1 MKNILIVA
9 LSVLSISLTACGQT
23 NPEQG
28 ANTETVA
35 QTAKRVSKQEFKGY
49 LAEHP
54 NVALIDIRTTS
65 EYSAGTIANATNID
79 FYSPAF
85 KAEIDKLDKN
95 EPVLIFCMSGGRSSK
110 ALSMMKDLGFDH
122 VLELEGGYRNY

>member
-23 NPEQG
+23 NSEEVT
-28 ANTETVA
+28 NSETVA
-35 QTAKRVSKQEFKGY
+35 QTAKRVSKQEFKEY
-49 LAEHP
+49 LTEHP
-54 NVALIDIRTTS
+54 NVALIDIRTPS
-65 EYSAGTIANATNID
+65 EYSAGTISNATNID